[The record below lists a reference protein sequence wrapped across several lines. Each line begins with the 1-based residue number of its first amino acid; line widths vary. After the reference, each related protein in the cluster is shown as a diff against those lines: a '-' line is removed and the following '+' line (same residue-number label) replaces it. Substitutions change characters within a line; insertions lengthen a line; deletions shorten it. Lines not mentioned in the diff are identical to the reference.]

1 MIPKIVPPSQTKA
14 SGKPYTL
21 DYNYQTIFTPS
32 SLVIKHGSG
41 ILPIWFDDSP
51 INTSI
56 SGGFPTKNPT
66 SSPCLIGNS
75 SHVWWQPWEKNL
87 PNMTSSA
94 AWRTCC
100 KRRNR
105 SSTCRNVRPLEGHCL
120 MKYWFTLFACMC
132 IYIYCIVYIHFYS
145 RNLIICHKY
154 ITYPALSDDSSFS
167 MVETSEINLDPSG
180 IIACLSAC
188 MHPSWQQYVLV
199 HIYIYIDIFN
209 IRVRCVY
216 IYML

>member
-1 MIPKIVPPSQTKA
+1 MTLPSTPPFLEDFPQKIQLHHHVWSA
-14 SGKPYTL
+14 
-21 DYNYQTIFTPS
+21 TPAM
-32 SLVIKHGSG
+32 
-41 ILPIWFDDSP
+41 FDDSR
-51 INTSI
+51 
-56 SGGFPTKNPT
+56 GK
-66 SSPCLIGNS
+66 
-75 SHVWWQPWEKNL
+75 KNL

>member
-1 MIPKIVPPSQTKA
+1 MANSIYYVKAANFIIGFIILSIEKCLMIPKIVPPSQTKA

-75 SHVWWQPWEKNL
+75 SHV
-87 PNMTSSA
+87 
-94 AWRTCC
+94 
-100 KRRNR
+100 
-105 SSTCRNVRPLEGHCL
+105 
-120 MKYWFTLFACMC
+120 
-132 IYIYCIVYIHFYS
+132 
-145 RNLIICHKY
+145 
-154 ITYPALSDDSSFS
+154 
-167 MVETSEINLDPSG
+167 
-180 IIACLSAC
+180 
-188 MHPSWQQYVLV
+188 
-199 HIYIYIDIFN
+199 
-209 IRVRCVY
+209 
-216 IYML
+216 